1 MKKLTIILS
10 VVFSVLMIA
19 SCLVV
24 PLSASSAYQTYTYS
38 IDGYALYS
46 PDAYT
51 ADKVIDS
58 HYMGLDVPI
67 DNPGDMICDD
77 KGNVYIAD
85 TANNRIV
92 VLDRY
97 YKLKFT
103 ISTFRNG
110 QGVMDS
116 LTAPQGVFVSERA
129 IWVCDT
135 GANRIVVFNR
145 DGSFNRVI
153 EEPESPLFDD
163 NSVYKPVAI
172 AVDKY
177 EKLYVV
183 SSTTYQGI
191 IVMTKDGEFTGFE
204 GNIATSLTLYVGYTE
219 LRRIFL

>member
-1 MKKLTIILS
+1 MKKITLILS
-10 VVFSVLMIA
+10 VMFSVLMIA
-19 SCLVV
+19 SCLVL
-24 PLSASSAYQTYTYS
+24 PATASSAYQTYTYS

-51 ADKVIDS
+51 AEKVVDS
-58 HYMGLDVPI
+58 YYMGLEVPI

-163 NSVYKPVAI
+163 NSVY
-172 AVDKY
+172 
-177 EKLYVV
+177 
-183 SSTTYQGI
+183 
-191 IVMTKDGEFTGFE
+191 
-204 GNIATSLTLYVGYTE
+204 
-219 LRRIFL
+219 